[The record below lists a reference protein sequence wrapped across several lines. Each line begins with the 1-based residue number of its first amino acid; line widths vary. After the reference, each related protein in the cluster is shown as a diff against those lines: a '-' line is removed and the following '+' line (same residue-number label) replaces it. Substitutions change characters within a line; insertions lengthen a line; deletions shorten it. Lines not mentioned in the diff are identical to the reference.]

1 MAVTATRTRRTA
13 GPSGRPAERCWPVA
27 CGVDVVELEQFER
40 AVKRWG
46 AVFLGR
52 IFTQLERRYAEQHRH
67 PLLHLAARFAAKEAV
82 VKAMAQ
88 VDPAHPLTLQQIEIR
103 NDSLGRPYVVLR
115 DGPTKYPAVHVSLSH
130 AEHVAMAMAVV
141 QS

>member
-1 MAVTATRTRRTA
+1 MAATSTRRRRTA

-82 VKAMAQ
+82 IKAVSQIAPRKM
-88 VDPAHPLTLQQIEIR
+88 LTMKQIEIR
-103 NDSLGRPYVVLR
+103 NDRLGRPYVVLPAR
-115 DGPTKYPAVHVSLSH
+115 RALPAVHVSLSH
-130 AEHVAMAMAVV
+130 AKRVVVASAIVIR
-141 QS
+141 

>member
-1 MAVTATRTRRTA
+1 MVRARRTKSLVVT
-13 GPSGRPAERCWPVA
+13 PLRSWPMG
-27 CGVDVVELEQFER
+27 CGVDVVELGRFR
-40 AVKRWG
+40 SSIRRWG
-46 AVFLGR
+46 AAFLNRVF
-52 IFTQLERRYAEQHRH
+52 TPAERAYARSHRRSGVV
-67 PLLHLAARFAAKEAV
+67 HLAARFAAKEAV

-103 NDSLGRPYVVLR
+103 NDSLGRPYVVLH

-141 QS
+141 HP

>member
-1 MAVTATRTRRTA
+1 MARARRTIA
-13 GPSGRPAERCWPVA
+13 RSVESLRSWPMG
-27 CGVDVVELEQFER
+27 CGVDVVELERFKTATARWGKAFLNRVFTPTER
-40 AVKRWG
+40 AYARSH
-46 AVFLGR
+46 
-52 IFTQLERRYAEQHRH
+52 RRSGMV
-67 PLLHLAARFAAKEAV
+67 HLAARFAAKEAV

-103 NDSLGRPYVVLR
+103 NDSLGRPYVVLH
-115 DGPTKYPAVHVSLSH
+115 DGPANRPVVHVSLSH